1 MLKKAILVLTLVLM
15 ANLGFAQELCID
27 HCIPEEAF
35 SAKNIHRIH
44 GLGAEPPGGILEV
57 RWHKTEPL
65 VFILTNWRPGLNHG
79 IPGSDLEVWEFGE
92 MKDYSRYYLVNGP
105 FTQLEVISDA
115 IIIGTDG
122 GRLLFWDIKQGEFIY
137 DLHLSYG
144 EVSELLLHP
153 SDEWLFAVIDDSW
166 LFQFDLESQSAAEI
180 HLQGTEELKI
190 DALAFSS
197 DGQLLAIGGNET
209 FRIWDWSS
217 WVQWE
222 PQRFSAE
229 SVNDLLFTKD
239 GTHLIVVADTFVSRW
254 SLANNHLT
262 FVREFKRHPSKRIC
276 LFVDGDIS
284 PDGTLLM
291 TTDSCSQL
299 RAWDLTTDA
308 EIFIPG
314 LDRSDDRNPGTAVVF
329 SPDGLLLSEVKWS
342 YWSFMLIPSP
352 SPNVR
357 YILGDGSRS

>member
-1 MLKKAILVLTLVLM
+1 
-15 ANLGFAQELCID
+15 
-27 HCIPEEAF
+27 
-35 SAKNIHRIH
+35 
-44 GLGAEPPGGILEV
+44 
-57 RWHKTEPL
+57 
-65 VFILTNWRPGLNHG
+65 
-79 IPGSDLEVWEFGE
+79 